1 MRAFLQENIGIV
13 LDKQGKLAEA
23 MELYQKVLQV
33 RVATLG
39 PEHPDVADSKY
50 NIAVVKEAQGDLE
63 EARTLF
69 LECEQIYAKVHG
81 ADHEE
86 TLDAARRAQT
96 VGEEDEGE
104 SEEGESEEGEEDRD
118 DAGASP

>member
-1 MRAFLQENIGIV
+1 M
-13 LDKQGKLAEA
+13 
-23 MELYQKVLQV
+23 
-33 RVATLG
+33 
-39 PEHPDVADSKY
+39 
-50 NIAVVKEAQGDLE
+50 KEAQGDLE
-63 EARTLF
+63 GARTLF
-69 LECEQIYAKVHG
+69 LECEQIYAQVHG

-118 DAGASP
+118 NAGASP

>member
-1 MRAFLQENIGIV
+1 MRADIY
-13 LDKQGKLAEA
+13 QG
-23 MELYQKVLQV
+23 
-33 RVATLG
+33 
-39 PEHPDVADSKY
+39 
-50 NIAVVKEAQGDLE
+50 
-63 EARTLF
+63 
-69 LECEQIYAKVHG
+69 EQIFDG

-104 SEEGESEEGEEDRD
+104 SEEGESEGGEEDRD

>member
-1 MRAFLQENIGIV
+1 MTG
-13 LDKQGKLAEA
+13 
-23 MELYQKVLQV
+23 VLQ
-33 RVATLG
+33 
-39 PEHPDVADSKY
+39 H
-50 NIAVVKEAQGDLE
+50 
-63 EARTLF
+63 AR
-69 LECEQIYAKVHG
+69 VHG

-104 SEEGESEEGEEDRD
+104 SEEGESEGGEEDRD